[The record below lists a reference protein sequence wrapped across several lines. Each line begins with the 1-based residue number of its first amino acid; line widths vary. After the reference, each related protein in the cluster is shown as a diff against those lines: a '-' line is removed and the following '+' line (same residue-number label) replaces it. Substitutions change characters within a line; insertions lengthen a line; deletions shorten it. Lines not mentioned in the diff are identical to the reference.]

1 MPFFI
6 NIECK
11 LLYLLLYGKYGRR
24 VKRRH
29 SKLEFTHDDC
39 SNISNETIL
48 SYENNH
54 ILLYSGRKDEISD
67 KGNVDSLTLILRNLK
82 KKCGKGRPLST
93 KRFKSSTEATK
104 PSQEIID
111 IAENVGRLATIKK
124 NCKVHN

>member
-1 MPFFI
+1 M
-6 NIECK
+6 EE
-11 LLYLLLYGKYGRR
+11 GS
-24 VKRRH
+24 
-29 SKLEFTHDDC
+29 SKDTQNSEFTHGMYSLGLGLRLGLDDC

-54 ILLYSGRKDEISD
+54 ILLYSERKDEISD
-67 KGNVDSLTLILRNLK
+67 KENFDSSTLILRNLK

-111 IAENVGRLATIKK
+111 IAENVERLATIKK